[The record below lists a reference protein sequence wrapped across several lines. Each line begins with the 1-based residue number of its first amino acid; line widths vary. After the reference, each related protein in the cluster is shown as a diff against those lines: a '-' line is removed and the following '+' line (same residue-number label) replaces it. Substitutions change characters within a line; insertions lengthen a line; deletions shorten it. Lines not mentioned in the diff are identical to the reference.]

1 MLTETGAGVSLD
13 EVAATGALVC
23 GAAVAAGAAVEA
35 VASPSNTKTKEPC
48 LTLSPNFTLSS
59 FTTPACE
66 QGISMEALS
75 DSTVIKL
82 CSALTTSPGFTSSS
96 MTVTSSKSPMSGTLI
111 SISAIVFQSVGDR
124 AMLRIGLSRKL
135 LKEYT
140 TEVAKNLTQVRI
152 EACGGS
158 AIDHAVIP
166 G

>member
-1 MLTETGAGVSLD
+1 MGVF
-13 EVAATGALVC
+13 AATGAAAG
-23 GAAVAAGAAVEA
+23 GAEAVATGVVARGAEDAGAVAKA
-35 VASPSNTKTKEPC
+35 VASPSSTKTKEPC

-82 CSALTTSPGFTSSS
+82 CSALTTSPGLTSSS

-124 AMLRIGLSRKL
+124 AMLRLGLSR
-135 LKEYT
+135 
-140 TEVAKNLTQVRI
+140 NF
-152 EACGGS
+152 
-158 AIDHAVIP
+158 
-166 G
+166 